1 MTERALLLGQAA
13 RALSRAGLLHAY
25 GHASIRLDEDHF
37 LVTPSVPL
45 GLVAIDEPGI
55 VVPTE
60 GPLPDGVAGEVLA
73 HQEIYK
79 ARPDVTAICRVQP
92 PKLISLSTMARVPV
106 PRHGFGAYLSIA
118 YWPDPQLVRTR
129 EKAQELAAHLGDRN
143 AIVMRGNGAI
153 VVADSI
159 ERAVVLAWYLE
170 DAARVELDILRT
182 GADDGL
188 VLTDEEA
195 RSRATWSGG
204 IAERMWAHLTAGD
217 VRSTD

>member
-1 MTERALLLGQAA
+1 MTDQALLLGQAA

-25 GHASIRLDEDHF
+25 GHASIRLDEHHL

-45 GLVAIDEPGI
+45 GLIAIGEPGI
-55 VVPTE
+55 VVPTN

-73 HQEIYK
+73 HQEVYK
-79 ARPDVTAICRVQP
+79 ARPDVAAICRVQP
-92 PKLISLSTMARVPV
+92 PKLISLSTMARVPA

-129 EKAQELAAHLGDRN
+129 ENAQELAAQLGDRN

-153 VVADSI
+153 IVADSI

-170 DAARVELDILRT
+170 DAARVELDILQT
-182 GADDGL
+182 GTDDGL

-217 VRSTD
+217 MRSTD